1 MASYLARAEVYY
13 EEGDSTSCGY
23 ISYLL
28 WGGKAAKRWAESK
41 LKEELMSELEK
52 EFSPKV
58 QD

>member
-1 MASYLARAEVYY
+1 
-13 EEGDSTSCGY
+13 
-23 ISYLL
+23 L